1 MVLFVCQ
8 HCDYKWDYR
17 GENEHYATCP
27 RCRYKVRITEDKVQ
41 LLRQKRWTW
50 SSASARSGLDI
61 ASKEKPVR
69 LIGIAGIVNRIVKD
83 YQYDKSMLIQ
93 ILLRLQ
99 KDFGWLPMEMLVEVG
114 KQLGISINQ
123 VYQVATFYKAF
134 SLSPRG
140 RHLIRICTGT
150 SCKVRGAPT
159 ILEKVQSFLGIDS
172 GEVTTDGRFSLET
185 VNCLGG
191 CALGP
196 MMTIDGEYYGNLKLL
211 AVKRILSKYT

>member
-1 MVLFVCQ
+1 
-8 HCDYKWDYR
+8 
-17 GENEHYATCP
+17 
-27 RCRYKVRITEDKVQ
+27 
-41 LLRQKRWTW
+41 
-50 SSASARSGLDI
+50 
-61 ASKEKPVR
+61 
-69 LIGIAGIVNRIVKD
+69 VNKTIED

-99 KDFGWLPMEMLVEVG
+99 KNFGWLPMEMLLEVS
-114 KQLGISINQ
+114 KQLGIPINQ

-140 RHLIRICTGT
+140 RHLIRVCTGT
-150 SCKVRGAPT
+150 SCKVRGAPI
-159 ILEKVQSFLGIDS
+159 ILEKLQSFLDIDT
-172 GEVTTDGRFSLET
+172 GEVTPDGRFSLET
-185 VNCLGG
+185 VNCLGC

>member
-1 MVLFVCQ
+1 MVLLICQ
-8 HCDYKWDYR
+8 HCNYKWDYQ

-27 RCRYKVRITEDKVQ
+27 TCRYKVRIPEEKAQ
-41 LLRQKRWTW
+41 MLHRK
-50 SSASARSGLDI
+50 GLDMELK
-61 ASKEKPVR
+61 SKFSTKEHPVKLR
-69 LIGIAGIVNRIVKD
+69 GIAGIVNKAVEE

-99 KDFGWLPMEMLVEVG
+99 KNFSWLPMEMLSEVS
-114 KQLGISINQ
+114 KQLEVPINQ

-140 RHLIRICTGT
+140 RHLIRICSGT
-150 SCKVRGAPT
+150 SCRVRGAPT
-159 ILEKVQSFLGIDS
+159 ILSMLQSILGIEA

-196 MMTIDGEYYGNLKLL
+196 MMIIDGEYYGNLKLL
-211 AVKRILSKYT
+211 ALKKILSKYT